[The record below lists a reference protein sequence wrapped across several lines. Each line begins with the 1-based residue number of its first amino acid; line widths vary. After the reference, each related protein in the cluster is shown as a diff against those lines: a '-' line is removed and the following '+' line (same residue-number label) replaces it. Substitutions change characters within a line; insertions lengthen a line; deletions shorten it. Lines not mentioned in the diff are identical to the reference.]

1 MKRNIL
7 FIIIAL
13 GLMLVSCDKFLE
25 ENPTGSL
32 TSETT
37 LTSRDAGIAL
47 ATGAYRSLY
56 PILEGAETNGS
67 TLNNGLEFPT
77 GKSYAATADQWLY
90 LYQTDAVTGDLSY
103 FRLTWNLWYQGVRDC
118 NLAIKMIPTINGM
131 TADDKSLYL
140 GEVRTLRAFYYFCLV
155 RYFGDVVMNTTVIDD
170 ITQVQKPRSSLKT
183 IYDKVIIPDLEFAVN
198 ESKLADAPSS
208 NGRVTKYVARMILA
222 DVYLNCAGYPY
233 QEVNTDTTKKWCSDG
248 LWTASQ
254 YPVNTPSA
262 KDFLKKSQTQLNT
275 LYGKYKLGTYRDL
288 HKPELNNKGEAIF
301 QAQFLSSA
309 NYNKL
314 VWKIL
319 QIGSQTS
326 LNNEE
331 YGTYVPSTAYYN
343 SYNAADKRIQN
354 RQMFFYS
361 DTKSTKYDPNEG
373 PAPAFYMA
381 YLFKFYDSLAIK
393 KTTYSGLNWN
403 FYRYAEALL
412 MLTEVNWSLQQLGES
427 VSENDLVK
435 GINEIRA
442 RALLPTYAGIDLSL
456 QKIMSERAYELIY
469 ENKMLWDMRRTRR
482 ALKDGSGEFT
492 ALEPLVGHQPSN
504 FNFKFTAKHLL
515 SAISATEIDNNKNV
529 LQNFGYTP
537 LQTGQ

>member
-1 MKRNIL
+1 MKRYIL
-7 FIIIAL
+7 FTIIAF
-13 GLMLVSCDKFLE
+13 GFMLISCDKFLE

-32 TSETT
+32 TSEST

-67 TLNNGLEFPT
+67 TLNNGFEFPT

-90 LYQTDAVTGDLSY
+90 LYETDAVTGDLSY

-155 RYFGDVVMNTTVIDD
+155 RYFGDVVLNTSVIDD
-170 ITQVQKPRSSLKT
+170 ITKVQKPRSSLKT

-233 QEVNTDTTKKWCSDG
+233 QEVNSDTTKNWCSDG

-254 YPVNTPSA
+254 YPVNAPGA
-262 KDFLKKSQTQLNT
+262 KEFLKKSQTQLNT

-288 HKPELNNKGEAIF
+288 NKPELNNKGEAIF

-343 SYNAADKRIQN
+343 SFNAGDKRIQN

-393 KTTYSGLNWN
+393 KTTYSSLNWN
-403 FYRYAEALL
+403 FYRYAEVLL

-435 GINEIRA
+435 GINEVRA
-442 RALLPTYAGIDLSL
+442 RALLPTYVGADLSL

-504 FNFKFTAKHLL
+504 FSFKFTAKHLL